1 MAKQRK
7 YTDEQLRS
15 AVKTSRSIRQVLGK
29 LGLAQ
34 AGGNYTSIANQ
45 IERLQLDSSHFL
57 GRGYRKGTTIPMVP
71 KRPLSEVLVKNS
83 SYQSYKLK
91 KRLVDEGI
99 LEWKCGSCDLTTWLE
114 TDIPLE
120 LHHKNGLK
128 SDNRIENLQ
137 LLCPNCHAL
146 TDTYRAKNSK
156 KV

>member
-7 YTDEQLRS
+7 YTDDQLRS
-15 AVKTSRSIRQVLGK
+15 AVKSSRSIRQVLGK

-34 AGGNYTSIANQ
+34 AGGNYTSVTNQ
-45 IERLQLDSSHFL
+45 IARLQLDSSHFL
-57 GRGYRKGTTIPMVP
+57 GRGHRKGSTTPVVP
-71 KRPLSEVLVKNS
+71 KRPLSEVLVKHS

-91 KRLVDEGI
+91 KRLIKEG
-99 LEWKCGSCDLTTWLE
+99 LLKQKCDSCNLVTWLQ

-120 LHHKNGLK
+120 LYHKNGVK

-146 TDTYRAKNSK
+146 TNTYRAKNSK